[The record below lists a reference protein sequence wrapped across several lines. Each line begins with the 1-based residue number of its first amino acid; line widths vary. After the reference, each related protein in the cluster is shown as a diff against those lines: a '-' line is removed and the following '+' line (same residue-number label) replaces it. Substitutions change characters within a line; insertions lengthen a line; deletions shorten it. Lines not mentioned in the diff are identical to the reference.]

1 MQSESGDPFRFG
13 VFEVDPRAGEIRKN
27 GVQVR
32 LPPQPFRLL
41 VLLASQ
47 SGRVVTRDEIRRA
60 LWGEETFV
68 DFEQGVNFSVKQIR
82 EALGDAADQPSYV
95 QTVPKRGYRFIATI
109 EPIRGLPTGTTRF
122 RKALT
127 DVSLHKALWANI
139 AEMKIAE
146 RRRQRLLV
154 AIAVLLAVA
163 VVLLVVRRWGA

>member
-1 MQSESGDPFRFG
+1 
-13 VFEVDPRAGEIRKN
+13 
-27 GVQVR
+27 
-32 LPPQPFRLL
+32 
-41 VLLASQ
+41 
-47 SGRVVTRDEIRRA
+47 
-60 LWGEETFV
+60 
-68 DFEQGVNFSVKQIR
+68 
-82 EALGDAADQPSYV
+82 
-95 QTVPKRGYRFIATI
+95 VPKRGYRFIATI